1 MRIDLNTTVGQTP
14 EAAESDNSRLQS
26 AAGPAESELPS
37 DVTKLSPDYV
47 KVQTLAAAISG
58 LSGDKTGQ
66 GFSFVGPHPQRTLCG
81 DFGPNGRSIGCPYA
95 GYHWVMGGGM
105 L

>member
-14 EAAESDNSRLQS
+14 EAAESNNSRLQS
-26 AAGPAESELPS
+26 AAGPAESKVPS

-58 LSGDKTGQ
+58 LPEIRQGKVSALSDLIRSGLYAVTSDQTAEALVAHMLGTTG
-66 GFSFVGPHPQRTLCG
+66 
-81 DFGPNGRSIGCPYA
+81 
-95 GYHWVMGGGM
+95 
-105 L
+105 